1 MAYCAVHPRS
11 LNIFL
16 NSYFFSQSQTL
27 SPLSVTR
34 AAWHVVCLK
43 SKICLPLIHFCSA
56 WILPPSVKISP
67 VIWRGGKLDT
77 VLQPGPVPITSCVS
91 CWQYVGKTGPGD
103 KVLDRHYIDSTRHI
117 CGLKLGINWQ
127 SQLLFSSINLCS
139 LDTYDNNLSWT
150 HVKSSTEASQW
161 PVRHHVKRWDNNTV
175 IRLLIDQVPVIWAN
189 NWSVHTARMNFMVW
203 EWWDVADMRTLLLS
217 PGTGH
222 VPSGSGAS
230 SRGHTTLIISSVT
243 TGDRYVRERNK
254 HICSGLIF
262 VKIKLC
268 FEIKLHMLQCWLR
281 PADKCS
287 SCPSVTGCCKVK
299 SLKISCTFSWVSAS
313 AW

>member
-27 SPLSVTR
+27 SPLPVTR

-67 VIWRGGKLDT
+67 VIWRRGKLDT
-77 VLQPGPVPITSCVS
+77 VLEPGPVPITSCVS
-91 CWQYVGKTGPGD
+91 CWQYVGKTVSGD
-103 KVLDRHYIDSTRHI
+103 EVSDRTCIDSTRHI

-150 HVKSSTEASQW
+150 NVGSSTGASGW
-161 PVRHHVKRWDNNTV
+161 CRHHVKTLERWEIIT
-175 IRLLIDQVPVIWAN
+175 RWSSLIQCLEYGPIIGQCTQY
-189 NWSVHTARMNFMVW
+189 TARMNFMVW

-217 PGTGH
+217 QGTSHLGL
-222 VPSGSGAS
+222 VPHLA
-230 SRGHTTLIISSVT
+230 VT
-243 TGDRYVRERNK
+243 Q
-254 HICSGLIF
+254 H
-262 VKIKLC
+262 
-268 FEIKLHMLQCWLR
+268 
-281 PADKCS
+281 
-287 SCPSVTGCCKVK
+287 
-299 SLKISCTFSWVSAS
+299 
-313 AW
+313 

>member
-117 CGLKLGINWQ
+117 CGHRHGINWQ

-150 HVKSSTEASQW
+150 HVGSITGASGW
-161 PVRHHVKRWDNNTV
+161 CRHHVKILERWDEIIT
-175 IRLLIDQVPVIWAN
+175 RW
-189 NWSVHTARMNFMVW
+189 
-203 EWWDVADMRTLLLS
+203 
-217 PGTGH
+217 
-222 VPSGSGAS
+222 SGSSLIKCLEYGPIIGQCTQLVWALWFENDEMLPTWEH
-230 SRGHTTLIISSVT
+230 SRDTSHLGLDSHLAVT
-243 TGDRYVRERNK
+243 Q
-254 HICSGLIF
+254 H
-262 VKIKLC
+262 
-268 FEIKLHMLQCWLR
+268 
-281 PADKCS
+281 
-287 SCPSVTGCCKVK
+287 
-299 SLKISCTFSWVSAS
+299 
-313 AW
+313 

>member
-34 AAWHVVCLK
+34 AAWHVVVCLK

-103 KVLDRHYIDSTRHI
+103 KVLDRHYIDSTHHI

-139 LDTYDNNLSWT
+139 LDSILM
-150 HVKSSTEASQW
+150 
-161 PVRHHVKRWDNNTV
+161 
-175 IRLLIDQVPVIWAN
+175 I
-189 NWSVHTARMNFMVW
+189 
-203 EWWDVADMRTLLLS
+203 
-217 PGTGH
+217 
-222 VPSGSGAS
+222 
-230 SRGHTTLIISSVT
+230 IISAGLMLGVSQEPVA
-243 TGDRYVRERNK
+243 GAGIMWRYWRDERY
-254 HICSGLIF
+254 LITRWSRYSL
-262 VKIKLC
+262 IKCL
-268 FEIKLHMLQCWLR
+268 
-281 PADKCS
+281 
-287 SCPSVTGCCKVK
+287 
-299 SLKISCTFSWVSAS
+299 
-313 AW
+313 